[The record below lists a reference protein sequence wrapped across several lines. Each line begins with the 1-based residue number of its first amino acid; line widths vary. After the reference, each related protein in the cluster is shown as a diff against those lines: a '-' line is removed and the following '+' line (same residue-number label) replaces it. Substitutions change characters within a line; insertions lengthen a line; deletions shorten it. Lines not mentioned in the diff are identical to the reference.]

1 MDWMMGIG
9 VFVVLASC
17 FVAAGA
23 VRKSMKM
30 KREVDLFADQAEE
43 MIERI
48 LAGKEWNETAEVTE
62 DTLWGKCEEKFWQLN
77 RVWNRKEE
85 DALLEKRQMKA
96 LISDISHQTKTP
108 LANMKLYQEFLQ
120 EESLS
125 EKGREFLNRL
135 EEQTGKL
142 EFLLQSMVKM
152 SRLETGILQIQKERG
167 NLYQTLTAAVGQ
179 IVPAAAQKEI
189 ELYVEC
195 EEDLKLDYDKKWTEE
210 AIFNVLENAVKY
222 TDSGGMICVT
232 VTRQEIFTKI
242 SVKDNGKGIRLERQA
257 QIFTRFYREPE
268 VHAQNGVGIGLYLTR
283 RILELQ
289 NGYIEVH
296 SEIGKGSDFCIYLP
310 N

>member
-9 VFVVLASC
+9 GLVVFASA

-30 KREVDLFADQAEE
+30 KQEVDLFADQVEE
-43 MIERI
+43 AIEQI
-48 LAGKEWNETAEVTE
+48 LSGKEWKETTEVTE
-62 DTLWGKCEEKFWQLN
+62 DTLWGKCGEKFWQLY
-77 RVWNRKEE
+77 RVWNRKEA

-108 LANMKLYQEFLQ
+108 LANMKLYREFLQ
-120 EESLS
+120 EEALS
-125 EKGREFLNRL
+125 EKGKEFLNCL

-152 SRLETGILQIQKERG
+152 SRLETGIIQIRKERE
-167 NLYQTLTAAVGQ
+167 NLYQTLTAAVSQ

-195 EEDLKLDYDKKWTEE
+195 EENMMLDYDKKWTEE
-210 AIFNVLENAVKY
+210 AIFNVLDNAVKY
-222 TDSGGMICVT
+222 TSAGGKICVT
-232 VTRQEIFTKI
+232 VIRQEIFTKI

-257 QIFTRFYREPE
+257 EIFTRFYREPE
-268 VHAQNGVGIGLYLTR
+268 VNVQNGVGIGLYLTR

-296 SEIGKGSDFCIYLP
+296 SEIGKGSEFCLYLP